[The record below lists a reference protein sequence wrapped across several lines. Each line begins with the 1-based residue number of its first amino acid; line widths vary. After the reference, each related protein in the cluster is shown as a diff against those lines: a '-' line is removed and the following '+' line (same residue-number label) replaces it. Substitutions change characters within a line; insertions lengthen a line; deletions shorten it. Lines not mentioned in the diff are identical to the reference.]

1 MICASVDFRI
11 LSSGGSKPAKSP
23 SCWRHSLA
31 RASARLGIDPG
42 GLLPSG
48 IQIISPACPDF
59 GLVTNVRSCG
69 ATSVSIFAAASL
81 GHACSDWCRSFWRI
95 RGRHGHGSWPLWFS
109 CSVIHMCVSH
119 ALTSASSARRGERAP
134 AFSRSSARRMP
145 SNGLAPGRF
154 GACHASLIFQ
164 LRGTN
169 EEGVYWT
176 HIAEAYPL
184 GLCRRLARM
193 AHNATLALQAER
205 LDPIFC
211 PVRR

>member
-1 MICASVDFRI
+1 MSSPSTCGLVSRMICASVDFRI

-31 RASARLGIDPG
+31 RASARFGIDPG

-145 SNGLAPGRF
+145 SNRLAPGRF
-154 GACHASLIFQ
+154 VACRTSLIFSC
-164 LRGTN
+164 
-169 EEGVYWT
+169 
-176 HIAEAYPL
+176 EART
-184 GLCRRLARM
+184 RRASIGR
-193 AHNATLALQAER
+193 TS
-205 LDPIFC
+205 
-211 PVRR
+211 RRPTR